1 MLSSRRRSHGE
12 WLRGIMVCVAESA
25 GVTRGMDWLLDA
37 RALPVRIGVLLAA
50 AVGCLL
56 LLSDAPEPVDWVI
69 GLLAVVATA
78 GGVRWPFATSLLLT
92 GLLVLGFEIGGTG
105 PLVPKVGAAI
115 ALIEL
120 AARCRG
126 WQPWVAAGALGG
138 AYLLH
143 PAGEAAAT
151 GYRALV
157 MAGAPMLIG
166 NLLRAAREGADRA
179 RREAGEIS
187 QRREAD
193 IAAARALERTAIA
206 RELHDLIAHHV
217 SSTVLRV
224 GVARHAVPDAP
235 PVVREVLD
243 DIHASGTETLA
254 DLRLL
259 VSVLR
264 DPAMAGESFIAPTDL
279 PAAVTAVAER
289 ARQLGCFVEVKI
301 EDAVTDTDALRA
313 LTLLRLAQEGVANV
327 VQHAGSGAAA
337 WLTITAR
344 KDRTVDFMLCD
355 NGIRSATGSGHGL
368 GLIGLRER
376 VELLGGEFVAGP
388 GDSGWRLDAS
398 LPPAIRVAS

>member
-1 MLSSRRRSHGE
+1 
-12 WLRGIMVCVAESA
+12 MVCVVDS
-25 GVTRGMDWLLDA
+25 GVTRGADWLLDA
-37 RALPVRIGVLLAA
+37 RALPVRLGVLLTSAT
-50 AVGCLL
+50 GCLL
-56 LLSDAPEPVDWVI
+56 LLSDAPGPVDWII
-69 GLLAVVATA
+69 GLLAVCATA
-78 GGVRWPFATSLLLT
+78 GGIRWPFTTSLLVT

-120 AARCRG
+120 AARRGG

-143 PAGEAAAT
+143 PAGAAAAT

-157 MAGAPMLIG
+157 MAGAPLLIG
-166 NLLRAAREGADRA
+166 YLLRAAREGADRA
-179 RREAGEIS
+179 RRAAGEIA

-193 IAAARALERTAIA
+193 IAAARAMERTAIA

-235 PVVREVLD
+235 PAVREVLD

-264 DPAMAGESFIAPTDL
+264 DPAMAGESFIAPADL
-279 PAAVTAVAER
+279 PGAVAAVAER
-289 ARQLGCFVEVKI
+289 AEQLGTMVAVQV
-301 EDAVTDTDALRA
+301 DAAVTEVDALRA

-327 VQHAGSGAAA
+327 VKHAGSGVTAR
-337 WLTITAR
+337 LTITAR
-344 KDRTVDFMLCD
+344 TDGAVDFILCD
-355 NGIRSATGSGHGL
+355 NGIRTVNGSGNGL
-368 GLIGLRER
+368 GLVGLRER